1 MQTHFHQTTLG
12 RPNPQPCQCRHSW
25 PSILEPIQSV
35 DNLWNTFWCF
45 QPEQRAAGRVNHFR
59 ITICRWIL
67 LQLAIFAQPRIQRLM
82 LSSFED
88 ACNHFFFSRPI
99 SDCTQS
105 LYLIAH
111 LWSRNTQ
118 YVNLWSEPISLTPRG
133 QAPARFAER
142 RGGLLTLLS
151 DSEQLS
157 IKLMVQPPRLKKSW
171 QALKRSE
178 PAIAIYFA
186 GYKSTSN
193 PTASSSSPTFDYSLP
208 SSLVRRKHVTFYDF
222 HDHDWNFWV
231 NFVRIWTNWGLS
243 TPQLRRPRILSGWLT
258 HFEII

>member
-1 MQTHFHQTTLG
+1 MSPFLAVDSGTD
-12 RPNPQPCQCRHSW
+12 
-25 PSILEPIQSV
+25 SIRGQFVEHL
-35 DNLWNTFWCF
+35 
-45 QPEQRAAGRVNHFR
+45 
-59 ITICRWIL
+59 
-67 LQLAIFAQPRIQRLM
+67 LM
-82 LSSFED
+82 LSTWAACGRVGEPFPDHHLSLDPVPGGNLCSTQDPEIDARSLED
-88 ACNHFFFSRPI
+88 ACNPFFFSRPI